1 MATSLKKLLI
11 GTSVAVG
18 ISAVGITPALA
29 GSLTNA
35 TIGGTASTD
44 YLIYGKEGNK
54 TVVIP
59 NSVANLQSVL
69 DGNAVSPT
77 GNVELFAASEKP
89 TLSPVANANVTQKFT
104 ALNSFLGYTGSTVL
118 TGQIGGKDIS
128 LSSLTAADWFGVS
141 AASTVNNITNA
152 LKISNQ
158 VSRINSLNSAISG
171 LYNPSN
177 LATKWFGETLS
188 KYGMTSSQTLFSNF
202 LLAGGFQRFS
212 DPNISYVNQDNKT
225 GKITIGLAG
234 HYDAAS
240 LLGLPSNPNNP
251 IPNPN
256 NPIQVSEVVKYSYNG
271 NTNYLYNFFATA
283 SKLTA
288 ADDGKSHNGN
298 YEVGFDGVAPAPVP
312 EPSTILGLIAVGGLF
327 GAAKRNANKK
337 A

>member
-18 ISAVGITPALA
+18 MSAVGITPALA

-77 GNVELFAASEKP
+77 GNVELAASSEKDGF
-89 TLSPVANANVTQKFT
+89 VFT
-104 ALNSFLGYTGSTVL
+104 KNTSL
-118 TGQIGGKDIS
+118 TGDIGGKS
-128 LSSLTAADWFGVS
+128 LTLSSLTASDWATTVS
-141 AASTVNNITNA
+141 G
-152 LKISNQ
+152 
-158 VSRINSLNSAISG
+158 G
-171 LYNPSN
+171 LT
-177 LATKWFGETLS
+177 LAQKWFGDALTANGYGALLTANTTLS
-188 KYGMTSSQTLFSNF
+188 NNAYS
-202 LLAGGFQRFS
+202 LAWNAFNIGGGLQRFS
-212 DPNISYVNQDNKT
+212 DPNISYVNQDDST
-225 GKITIGLAG
+225 GDIKIGLAG
-234 HYDAAS
+234 HLDATP
-240 LLGLPSNPNNP
+240 LLFKGLNDAQKTNLNRFRAPSKAGT
-251 IPNPN
+251 
-256 NPIQVSEVVKYSYNG
+256 PIQASEVVKYTYNG
-271 NTNYLYNFFATA
+271 TTNYLYNFFATA

-312 EPSTILGLIAVGGLF
+312 EPSTILGLMAIGGLF